1 MVINMQEYRTQI
13 REGGRIVI
21 PAQIRKTLH
30 LEVGEE
36 IILKLENDELHVMTL
51 KHAVLKAQS
60 LVQKYNKSRKVLTD
74 ELFKMRQE
82 DNE

>member
-1 MVINMQEYRTQI
+1 MQEYRTQI